1 MTPRA
6 VLMCDVC
13 YNSHLPRPLFFWM
26 HIENFWCADA
36 EKAQLKKNCLCDSK
50 KINCS
55 DHVSFSVW
63 VNNLIYGMRLY
74 MRWCLMLFICII
86 NVHAAQ
92 KHSLVA
98 CSISYMWAR
107 EGNLFYFA
115 RISLPL
121 RPAHIS
127 SFIDDAV
134 GYSFV
139 FISCALMGLAADK
152 WHKCKSIK
160 LHQLHFLLSIE
171 LRFMI
176 CKNES
181 PHLLRKILN
190 FFLVQIKMHWL
201 KIRSSLLWGIG
212 IYRRVKG

>member
-1 MTPRA
+1 
-6 VLMCDVC
+6 
-13 YNSHLPRPLFFWM
+13 
-26 HIENFWCADA
+26 
-36 EKAQLKKNCLCDSK
+36 
-50 KINCS
+50 
-55 DHVSFSVW
+55 
-63 VNNLIYGMRLY
+63 

-160 LHQLHFLLSIE
+160 LHQLFTFCWVYDLWYTRTKVPTYYGTFWIFSGANQNALA
-171 LRFMI
+171 
-176 CKNES
+176 KNTLEFTLGIGKEGWRVKT
-181 PHLLRKILN
+181 PLLN
-190 FFLVQIKMHWL
+190 FRK
-201 KIRSSLLWGIG
+201 
-212 IYRRVKG
+212 